1 MKRNL
6 ILLAITT
13 LMVVGC
19 YQSKAYYK
27 KNIELVGGYRLETIE
42 YQGCEYIVMQ
52 SHWKQH
58 GTMIHK
64 GNCRFCAERKKQE
77 LKELVKQLKEK

>member
-1 MKRNL
+1 MKKI
-6 ILLAITT
+6 ILLALTT

-19 YQSKAYYK
+19 YQSKAYNK
-27 KNIELVGGYRLETIE
+27 KNIELVADYRLETIE

-58 GTMIHK
+58 GTIIHK
-64 GNCRFCAERKKQE
+64 GNCHFCAERRKQE
-77 LKELVKQLKEK
+77 LKELVEQLKEK